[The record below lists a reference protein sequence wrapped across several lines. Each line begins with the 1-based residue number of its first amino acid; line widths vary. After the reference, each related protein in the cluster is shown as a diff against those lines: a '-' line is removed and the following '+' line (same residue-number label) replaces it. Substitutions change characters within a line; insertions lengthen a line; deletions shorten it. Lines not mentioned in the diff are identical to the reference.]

1 MQKLNGKRLFEI
13 AVVFFWASEYCH
25 APYFTPYLGSLG
37 ISSTLI
43 GLIVGCYGFTQM
55 LVRIPLGIATD
66 ATSGY
71 KAVTVGGLFFTTLS
85 SFGLWLFTD
94 VRLIFLFRVF
104 AGVAAS
110 AWIAMTVAYMSYYK
124 EEDTVN
130 ATALLNSLNNC
141 GKLLAFVLGA
151 VAAQFFGYRAA
162 LFMSFL
168 TGLIGL
174 CLVPFTKKV
183 ELKRSSASLSHFL
196 GCLKNKNTLIPALLA
211 AVSMMIVHGT
221 VFSFTS
227 TLAERVGASALM
239 LSVLSMVFT
248 LVQILSTNFIKSDF
262 IKNGRRNVE
271 LCCGFLLMSGYLVIL
286 AFASNSYMILCGQII
301 AGFAFAMLNSLLMSE
316 CVRGVPAGE
325 KTTAMGIY
333 QAVYG
338 IGMTIGPV
346 YMGRIMDSLG
356 SRTGCLL
363 FAAFVALVALIVLC
377 FLFRSQS
384 ARIDKAA

>member
-1 MQKLNGKRLFEI
+1 LLKINDKRLFEI

-25 APYFTPYLGSLG
+25 TPYFTPYLGQLG

-43 GLIVGCYGFTQM
+43 GLIVGSYGFTQM
-55 LVRIPLGIATD
+55 LIRIPLGMATD

-71 KAVTVGGLFFTTLS
+71 KAVTIGGLFFTTLS
-85 SFGLWLFTD
+85 SFGLWLFTNIY
-94 VRLIFLFRVF
+94 LIFIFRIF

-124 EEDTVN
+124 EEDSVN
-130 ATALLNSLNNC
+130 ATATLNALNSA
-141 GKLLAFVLGA
+141 GKLLAFILGA
-151 VAAQFFGYRAA
+151 VAAQFWGYRAA

-183 ELKRSSASLSHFL
+183 EIRRTPLSLSHLAKSFT
-196 GCLKNKNTLIPALLA
+196 NKTILIPALLA
-211 AVSMMIVHGT
+211 AVAMMIVHGT

-227 TLAERVGASALM
+227 SLAEELGAGALM
-239 LSVLSMVFT
+239 LSLLSTVYT
-248 LVQILSTNFIKSDF
+248 LVQMLCSGFIKSDF
-262 IKNGRRNVE
+262 IKNGSRSAE
-271 LCCGFLLMSGYLVIL
+271 IATGFLLMSGYLIVL
-286 AFASNSYMILCGQII
+286 AFAKNSWVILPGQIAI
-301 AGFAFAMLNSLLMSE
+301 GFAFGLINSLLMSE
-316 CVRGVPAGE
+316 CVKGVPAGE

-346 YMGRIMDSLG
+346 YMGRIMDTLG
-356 SRTGCLL
+356 TTPGCLML
-363 FAAFVALVALIVLC
+363 SAFVALVAVFVKC
-377 FLFRSQS
+377 CLFKERST
-384 ARIDKAA
+384 A

>member
-1 MQKLNGKRLFEI
+1 MHEPRGKRLFEI

-25 APYFTPYLGSLG
+25 APYFTPYLASLG
-37 ISSTLI
+37 ISPTLI

-110 AWIAMTVAYMSYYK
+110 SWIAMTVSYMSYYP

-130 ATALLNSLNNC
+130 ATAVLNSLNNC

-151 VAAQFFGYRAA
+151 AAARFFSYRAA

-174 CLVPFTKKV
+174 CLVPFTKRV
-183 ELKRSSASLSHFL
+183 ELKRSPASLAHFV
-196 GCLKNKNTLIPALLA
+196 GCLKNKNTLFSALLA

-227 TLAERVGASALM
+227 TLAEDIGAGALM
-239 LSVLSMVFT
+239 LSILSMVFT
-248 LVQILSTNFIKSDF
+248 LVQILSTGFIKSSF
-262 IKNGRRNVE
+262 IKNGRRS
-271 LCCGFLLMSGYLVIL
+271 LQLGFGFLLMSIYLLIL
-286 AFASNSYMILCGQII
+286 AFAAHTYMILVGQII
-301 AGFAFAMLNSLLMSE
+301 AGFAFALLNSLLMSE

-333 QAVYG
+333 QAIYG
-338 IGMTIGPV
+338 IGMTLGPV
-346 YMGRIMDSLG
+346 YMGKALG
-356 SRTGCLL
+356 SALGGRGGCMV
-363 FAAFVALVALIVLC
+363 FAGFVALIALAVPVFSC
-377 FLFRSQS
+377 RS
-384 ARIDKAA
+384 ARIDKAR